1 MPLEGCASKKY
12 STILTYSRNWRAVP
26 PRNPVQY
33 SRFNRHWRA
42 VSLRNTVQYSRV
54 HTPGTVRLFRGPE
67 EGASALGPVLPLV
80 RHGVGAG
87 HPDLIEAGIIVR
99 LCDL

>member
-1 MPLEGCASKKY
+1 M
-12 STILTYSRNWRAVP
+12 P
-26 PRNPVQY
+26 PRNP
-33 SRFNRHWRA
+33 
-42 VSLRNTVQYSRV
+42 VQYSRV

-87 HPDLIEAGIIVR
+87 RPDPIEAGVIVR